1 VLVRGSESD
10 PSQSFFSISL
20 SFGKEKGRR
29 FPCAPSLMFL
39 VLELSLSEFLVF
51 LTTLDASDGEDHQT
65 E

>member
-1 VLVRGSESD
+1 MLVRGSESD
-10 PSQSFFSISL
+10 PSQSFSQSL